1 MASSIE
7 ARTICRSIDFSR
19 ATASAICRSSS
30 LLALTAIFV
39 SCFGR
44 SRAGPARRRQFGL
57 IRFALLEARP
67 HAAAR
72 SAPRLSTLAWR
83 PGFIFHACISALRR
97 LRGPQGL
104 ADKGLAQNQ
113 PCLGDAME
121 RKHAFDRFAWPC
133 IAASESQ

>member
-19 ATASAICRSSS
+19 ATASAICKSSS

-67 HAAAR
+67 HAAVR
-72 SAPRLSTLAWR
+72 SAPRLSTLGR

-113 PCLGDAME
+113 PCLGDIM
-121 RKHAFDRFAWPC
+121 
-133 IAASESQ
+133 